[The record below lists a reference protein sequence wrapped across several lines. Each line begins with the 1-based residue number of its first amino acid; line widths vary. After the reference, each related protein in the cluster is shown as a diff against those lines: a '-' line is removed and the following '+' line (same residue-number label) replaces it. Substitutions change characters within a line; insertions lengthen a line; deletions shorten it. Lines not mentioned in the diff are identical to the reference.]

1 MCYSRQWICHL
12 KASIID
18 VKERVIFTPKKG
30 TNIYKRKDGRWEA
43 RYLKSIDKDG
53 KRTYGSVYGKTFDE
67 AKNKQDEILRN
78 QSISSTVQAGVIS
91 NLLETSTE
99 WMVSIQKSVKEST
112 YLKYETIIR
121 KHIRSHKIATTD
133 MMKLTTKDIHN
144 YSERLCAEGLSAKT
158 VNDILVVLGLV
169 LSYAEELY
177 GITKPIRFAPAGR
190 SRQLSVKSGI
200 SLVETDD
207 VIIHEAARPF
217 VKVEDFER
225 LIAVKNR
232 NVMLGTSIPFTVIK
246 GHKTVEGVLNRS
258 ELVNVQLPQKFDTAL
273 LKASLE
279 KATTEGREFT
289 EDASMVFSYNP
300 SVNIDICEGMDYNIK
315 LTTRM
320 DMLIGEKIYDDY
332 FRMRE

>member
-1 MCYSRQWICHL
+1 M
-12 KASIID
+12 
-18 VKERVIFTPKKG
+18 
-30 TNIYKRKDGRWEA
+30 
-43 RYLKSIDKDG
+43 KSIDKDG

-177 GITKPIRFAPAGR
+177 GITKPKIKFIKLPKKELRV
-190 SRQLSVKSGI
+190 LSCQEQAVLESFLFENTNSYKLGI
-200 SLVETDD
+200 
-207 VIIHEAARPF
+207 
-217 VKVEDFER
+217 
-225 LIAVKNR
+225 LIALYTGIR
-232 NVMLGTSIPFTVIK
+232 
-246 GHKTVEGVLNRS
+246 
-258 ELVNVQLPQKFDTAL
+258 
-273 LKASLE
+273 
-279 KATTEGREFT
+279 
-289 EDASMVFSYNP
+289 
-300 SVNIDICEGMDYNIK
+300 
-315 LTTRM
+315 
-320 DMLIGEKIYDDY
+320 IGELCALQWDDIQGGYKINISMEFVDGNEPYYKRVQTYTNSDPTKY
-332 FRMRE
+332 KITLQK